1 MGTLLFSVIYNITV
15 SVNLL
20 KNNLSKIKEWALQ
33 WKISFN
39 QDPIKQTQEII
50 FSRKTSN
57 RNHSGLMFNNNV
69 VNLTSSHKHLGMMID
84 LKLSFD

>member
-69 VNLTSSHKHLGMMID
+69 VNLTSIHKHSGMMID

>member
-20 KNNLSKIKEWALQ
+20 KNNLSKIKEWVLQ

-69 VNLTSSHKHLGMMID
+69 VNLTSIHKHLGMMID